1 MRVLDLTIDLWI
13 DRAQTDELIDGSGR
27 YLRVGGIGA
36 VGGDRSYGIGDDR
49 SSEIGDI
56 GGVVGGIGRRSEIG
70 IGSELGVDWTEF
82 EFESDRI
89 GVDI

>member
-13 DRAQTDELIDGSGR
+13 DRAQTDVLIDGSGR
-27 YLRVGGIGA
+27 YLRIGA
-36 VGGDRSYGIGDDR
+36 VGGDISYGIGDDR